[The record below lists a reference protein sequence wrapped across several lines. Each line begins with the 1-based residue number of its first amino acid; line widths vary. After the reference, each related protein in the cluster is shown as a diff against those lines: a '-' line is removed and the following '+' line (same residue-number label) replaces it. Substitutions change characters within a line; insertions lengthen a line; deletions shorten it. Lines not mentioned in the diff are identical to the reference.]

1 MSIAFGA
8 DNQVFLTSFFNGNY
22 TLTTFHLESGEMT
35 NKSLGFWVSDID
47 FNGTLLMLV
56 EQGSNYYI
64 IHMDTNL
71 HIIGNISIIPP
82 QGVSYYW
89 ISGLSVIGSK
99 IFVLVHVYTE
109 NTTVSQIWNIQQ
121 NGSSK
126 IVKEISGYWSE
137 ETLDLTFWENTW
149 LLLDYNGTLRYTTG
163 EIFFDAGVFVEN
175 VSFFRVD
182 TNDKQIALLG
192 FELEHGNSIILIFE
206 AVSEAVNTGAT
217 MGSAV
222 GIASGIVA
230 VVTASTVIG
239 SVASSSTST
248 ASVGAISST
257 SGSKFAEFQ
266 ISVSSPKKGLPLK
279 LLFSL
284 SLRLSKIFRSK
295 KLGRV
300 SLARVFAGA
309 FGWSAFVSAIF
320 TILHKYDLISLL
332 SSIVAS
338 SGLIY
343 SIIGLPLAIVLL
355 KFKLVTSKLRK
366 LITIVSIGLAING
379 IISSSYALL
388 CNLTILF
395 AIAVITLIVLAGII
409 LVGILL
415 LGLSE

>member
-1 MSIAFGA
+1 M
-8 DNQVFLTSFFNGNY
+8 
-22 TLTTFHLESGEMT
+22 
-35 NKSLGFWVSDID
+35 
-47 FNGTLLMLV
+47 
-56 EQGSNYYI
+56 
-64 IHMDTNL
+64 
-71 HIIGNISIIPP
+71 
-82 QGVSYYW
+82 
-89 ISGLSVIGSK
+89 
-99 IFVLVHVYTE
+99 
-109 NTTVSQIWNIQQ
+109 
-121 NGSSK
+121 
-126 IVKEISGYWSE
+126 
-137 ETLDLTFWENTW
+137 DLTFWENTW